1 MFPRTH
7 SRASFTHKNSE
18 STHIFPNPRVLGRTF
33 FRPQASKICERT
45 LIMLHQSVLR
55 WKSNKRTHK
64 FLDPSVSSPA
74 SEASSRAATFRWPR
88 SVYCLSRDA
97 TAFYFY
103 RCTLTVCYASSR
115 ACAKNRNVRSAGF
128 KCAWLFKVSPRS
140 LYTWLTSGPKTRSGQ
155 TVVTRS

>member
-7 SRASFTHKNSE
+7 SRVSFTHKIRKVR
-18 STHIFPNPRVLGRTF
+18 TIFSDPRVLGRTYF
-33 FRPQASKICERT
+33 WPLASKICERT

-55 WKSNKRTHK
+55 WKSKRTHK